1 MSARPKGRRPGDSG
15 TREAI
20 LDAARELFAEV
31 GYDRA
36 SMRAVAA
43 RAGVDPALIHHYF
56 GTKDRLLASALQLP
70 VDPEVLLAG
79 VADHPERAG
88 AEIVR
93 RGLMLWDGNPEARDR
108 MVGLM
113 RAALSHDQAAA
124 AMRDLLAGSVL
135 ATLELVVRDET
146 APLRAGLIGTQLG
159 GLMLG
164 RYVLR
169 IPAVAGASAESL
181 VAAVGPAI
189 QHYVTGAIV
198 PADVDQPA

>member
-1 MSARPKGRRPGDSG
+1 MTARPKGRRPGDSG

-56 GTKDRLLASALQLP
+56 GTKDRLLASALRLP

-88 AEIVR
+88 SEIVR
-93 RGLMLWDGNPEARDR
+93 RVLVLWDGSPEARDR

-124 AMRDLLAGSVL
+124 AMRDLLSGSVL
-135 ATLELVVRDET
+135 AALEAVVRDET

-164 RYVLR
+164 RYVLK
-169 IPAVAGASAESL
+169 IPAVADAATESL

-189 QHYVTGAIV
+189 QHYVTGAIA
-198 PADVDQPA
+198 PPDIDQPA